1 MTSLTQENWDAVL
14 LLCSPG
20 TTDEAFMPPLLTNK
34 TLLIVFF
41 LPEGEEDLEVGQC
54 CKGK

>member
-1 MTSLTQENWDAVL
+1 MIQGGWDAVL
-14 LLCSPG
+14 LLCGAG
-20 TTDEAFMPPLLTNK
+20 TTDEAFMSPLLTDK

-41 LPEGEEDLEVGQC
+41 LHEGEEDLEVGQC